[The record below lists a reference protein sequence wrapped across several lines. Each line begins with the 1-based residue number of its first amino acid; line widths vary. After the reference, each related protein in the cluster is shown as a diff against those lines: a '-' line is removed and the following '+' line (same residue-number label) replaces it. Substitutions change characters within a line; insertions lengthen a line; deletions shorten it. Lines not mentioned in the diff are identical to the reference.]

1 MLRFKFIAN
10 FFRKIKRDQQGFS
23 ETMLIV
29 YALLIFMIFA
39 VIYVDLYGYFYTKD
53 NLKQAVDETLTL
65 MKFENGFDQGT
76 ISYFNTMASKL
87 GLNASD
93 ITLNGTPKTV
103 QRGDI
108 VELTA
113 SLDYEVKGL
122 KPLNYPIKINITVRA
137 EGLAHNKIR

>member
-1 MLRFKFIAN
+1 MLRFIAN
-10 FFRKIKRDQQGFS
+10 IFRKIKRDQQGFS

-39 VIYVDLYGYFYTKD
+39 VMYVDLYGYFYTKD

-87 GLNASD
+87 GLNASA